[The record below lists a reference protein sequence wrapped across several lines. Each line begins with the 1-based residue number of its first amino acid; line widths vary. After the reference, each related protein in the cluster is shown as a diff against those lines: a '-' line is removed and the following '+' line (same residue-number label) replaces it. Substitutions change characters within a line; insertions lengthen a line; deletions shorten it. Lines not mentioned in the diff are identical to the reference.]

1 MTKRQPTPATNYPA
15 GHFTALIREHNWPPN
30 FEPRYAHDDT
40 EWKRRMA
47 GQVAREVAAREGK
60 GWNTGTIVLPN
71 TPKWLPPTMM
81 KAGA

>member
-1 MTKRQPTPATNYPA
+1 MKRKPTLSTTYPE
-15 GHFTALIREHNWPPN
+15 GFFTALIREHNWPPM

-81 KAGA
+81 KARA